1 MNRFSA
7 ELFALDDYGCLT
19 EPMPENVPRYNF
31 KEIREYSKKNGKET
45 SEMTYEEFEMF
56 RIDE

>member
-1 MNRFSA
+1 MSDGANA
-7 ELFALDDYGCLT
+7 GKC
-19 EPMPENVPRYNF
+19 PEVQF
-31 KEIREYSKKNGKET
+31 KEIREYSKKNRKET